1 MEGRERKFSLSSQ
14 PEPFHTSHSSFS
26 TPMQQHQSHEMVALK
41 RAYADVILNTMKE
54 SAGRVM
60 VSEKRALM
68 LQQELTATKEN
79 ALHMLM
85 RLKKMMDAKTAE
97 AEKASLQQQRKIE
110 ELEAQLNEAE
120 DVVTD
125 LRAELKHVYFV
136 LEKIRNN
143 QVQPLNGQNIKQ
155 VATCVSVKPEI
166 SISYPHKELECI
178 TSCDV
183 VNKSLTMN
191 ILDKKQLHISNL
203 EDCSGHDSDFAS
215 VITRSKE
222 PELCRN
228 GFTQRIR
235 ALEGNLLDEKL
246 LMQDV
251 HNQRYG
257 KKLGVIAKDV
267 DGKVAKFRALN
278 EEMKFSKHVKLLKIP
293 KWKIFSGYRSQFLSC
308 KFRFND
314 SSKLSKD
321 VCSLPSINLSAIIRW
336 KRKRRRHR
344 HLGIKSSAFRSCKP
358 SFVLEQCSSVCDNAK
373 CCEDEK
379 DANMNSVVLL
389 TDAEPVHG
397 ATELVEKAIEK
408 DNKLS
413 NTGDS
418 AEQNLTGPS
427 SDMKV
432 EVVVHVSSTN
442 SDMKDE
448 EAFIE
453 KDRSCSQVDESKL
466 LKYTFQRKRK
476 KEVLG
481 NTHQNFDSKKSTV
494 KRRVEDKQNGA
505 WEPQNL
511 A

>member
-14 PEPFHTSHSSFS
+14 PEPFHTPHSSFS
-26 TPMQQHQSHEMVALK
+26 TPMQQHQSHEIMALK

-125 LRAELKHVYFV
+125 LRAELKHVYLV

-143 QVQPLNGQNIKQ
+143 QVLPLNGQNIKQ
-155 VATCVSVKPEI
+155 VATCVSVKPKT
-166 SISYPHKELECI
+166 SISSPHKELECI

-191 ILDKKQLHISNL
+191 ILDKKQLHICNL
-203 EDCSGHDSDFAS
+203 EDSSGHDSDFAS
-215 VITRSKE
+215 VITRSKDS
-222 PELCRN
+222 ELCRN

-267 DGKVAKFRALN
+267 DGKVAKFSALT
-278 EEMKFSKHVKLLKIP
+278 EEMKISKHVKLLKIP

-308 KFRFND
+308 KFHFND

-321 VCSLPSINLSAIIRW
+321 VCSLSSINLSAIIRW

-358 SFVLEQCSSVCDNAK
+358 SFVLEQCSSAK

-379 DANMNSVVLL
+379 DANM
-389 TDAEPVHG
+389 TDAELVHG

-432 EVVVHVSSTN
+432 EIVVVDVSSTN

-453 KDRSCSQVDESKL
+453 KDRSCSQVDESKP

-481 NTHQNFDSKKSTV
+481 NIHQNFDSKKSTV

-505 WEPQNL
+505 WELQNL

>member
-1 MEGRERKFSLSSQ
+1 MQ
-14 PEPFHTSHSSFS
+14 P
-26 TPMQQHQSHEMVALK
+26 
-41 RAYADVILNTMKE
+41 
-54 SAGRVM
+54 
-60 VSEKRALM
+60 
-68 LQQELTATKEN
+68 
-79 ALHMLM
+79 
-85 RLKKMMDAKTAE
+85 KKMLFTAE

-125 LRAELKHVYFV
+125 LRAELKHVHLV

-155 VATCVSVKPEI
+155 VATCVSVKPET
-166 SISYPHKELECI
+166 SISSPHEELECI

-191 ILDKKQLHISNL
+191 ILDKKCCNPKQQTEQLHISNL
-203 EDCSGHDSDFAS
+203 EDSSGHDSDFAS

-251 HNQRYG
+251 RNEHYG

-267 DGKVAKFRALN
+267 HGKVAKYSALI
-278 EEMKFSKHVKLLKIP
+278 EEMKIHKHLKLLKIP
-293 KWKIFSGYRSQFLSC
+293 KWKIFFYRSRFLSC
-308 KFRFND
+308 KFRFHD
-314 SSKLSKD
+314 SGKLSKD

-336 KRKRRRHR
+336 KRTRRRHR
-344 HLGIKSSAFRSCKP
+344 HLGLKPSAFRSCKP
-358 SFVLEQCSSVCDNAK
+358 SFVLEQCSSVCGNAK
-373 CCEDEK
+373 CCEDEN
-379 DANMNSVVLL
+379 DANMKSVPLL
-389 TDAEPVHG
+389 TDAE

-408 DNKLS
+408 DDKLS
-413 NTGDS
+413 NSGES

-432 EVVVHVSSTN
+432 EVVVDVSSTN
-442 SDMKDE
+442 TGMKDE
-448 EAFIE
+448 KAFIE
-453 KDRSCSQVDESKL
+453 KDRSCSQVDECKP

-476 KEVLG
+476 KESLG
-481 NTHQNFDSKKSTV
+481 NIHQNFDDSKKSTV

-505 WEPQNL
+505 WEPQNV